1 LGLAVVA
8 GIIANNNG
16 ALAIQ
21 SWPSCGTVFE
31 IWWPLEPGGVRDPAV
46 GSDAP
51 LRAGPGLLGKAVL
64 VVDDN
69 PAVVDT
75 LAEMLEQLG
84 VEVGPCLDPADAI
97 AVIRDDP
104 TGWDLVITDYDMPG
118 MNGAQLAKTL
128 RKYRKDL
135 PVLLLTALPRVHQ
148 LHQGPDG
155 VFDGVLGKPTSAARL
170 ASSAAAAMAAARERS
185 NACVS

>member
-1 LGLAVVA
+1 
-8 GIIANNNG
+8 
-16 ALAIQ
+16 LAIQ
-21 SWPSCGTVFE
+21 SWPGCGTVFE
-31 IWWPLEPGGVRDPAV
+31 IWWPLEPGGVGDPAP
-46 GSDAP
+46 GSDTPA
-51 LRAGPGLLGKAVL
+51 RVGPGLTGKAVL

-75 LAEMLEQLG
+75 LAAMLERLG
-84 VEVGPCLDPADAI
+84 VEVGPCLDPSDAI

-104 TGWDLVITDYDMPG
+104 DGWDLVITDYDMPG

-135 PVLLLTALPRVHQ
+135 PIMLLTALPRVHQ

-155 VFDGVLGKPTSAARL
+155 VFDQVLGKPASAERL
-170 ASSAAAAMAAARERS
+170 ATAAAAAMAASRERS
-185 NACVS
+185 S